1 MDGPLLFGVWRDYM
15 SALLNAWNESGEALK
30 PWVSKLMPNF
40 EEIVQDFAHDGP
52 LSKQAQARF
61 RWR

>member
-1 MDGPLLFGVWRDYM
+1 M

-30 PWVSKLMPNF
+30 PWVSKVMPNF
-40 EEIVQDFAHDGP
+40 EEIVKAFTHDGP

-61 RWR
+61 RKVLGMLA